1 MYAIVETGGKQYRV
15 KPGDTIAV
23 ERIAGEPGEVLDL
36 GRVLLVAGNGEAA
49 ARVGSPGVE
58 GAVVRAEVVEHARG
72 EKIIVFR
79 YKSKVRYRRKTGHR
93 QALTRLRITDILLN
107 GKSTA
112 VATEARPSATPD
124 TAQAADA
131 ARPADSTRTAPV
143 GEAVPS
149 AEVAEVTPADAAT
162 SRMRRATAGTETSA
176 AEDAAKS
183 ADAER
188 APAEVK
194 TSAEAEAEMPGSAA
208 EASETTDEGSEHTEA

>member
-36 GRVLLVAGNGEAA
+36 GRVLLVAGNGDAA
-49 ARVGSPGVE
+49 ARIGSPGVE

-93 QALTRLRITDILLN
+93 QALTRLRITDIVLN

-112 VATEARPSATPD
+112 GATEARPGPSTESAP
-124 TAQAADA
+124 AADA
-131 ARPADSTRTAPV
+131 ARPGDSTRAAPA
-143 GEAVPS
+143 GEEVPS
-149 AEVAEVTPADAAT
+149 AEVVEVTPA
-162 SRMRRATAGTETSA
+162 
-176 AEDAAKS
+176 
-183 ADAER
+183 
-188 APAEVK
+188 
-194 TSAEAEAEMPGSAA
+194 EAVTEAEMPVSAG
-208 EASETTDEGSEHTEA
+208 EAGPPSDEEAPEHTEA